1 MQSQVGKN
9 GRFELSAVFDEAM
22 ADLRFWDEYWRLVP
36 ERTSPLY
43 QAPALTKL
51 AGGAKIW
58 LKREGLNGY
67 ASHSRYHIAGQILL
81 ARRMRRSEII
91 TDCGSARHG
100 IECAMVCSQL
110 GMKCTVF
117 MGAKDALRQ
126 QENVKSIT
134 RLGAIFISV
143 NIGSK
148 KLRAAAAEAMRASTN
163 RFQTAYYLP
172 SCPVGP
178 HPYPLIART
187 FQSIVGTQTISQI
200 LNACGKF
207 PNVVIAPMSGIGTG
221 IGLLYPFLAF
231 PSIRIVGVESIGSA
245 ALCHG
250 SNGIFFGAY
259 TKVLQD
265 NNGQI
270 LESASLCPSMD
281 FPASEPEAAHWYE
294 CGRLECTL
302 ASDEDVLNGLKMM
315 KEAEGIECGLD
326 TAHAV
331 KSTIK
336 IAEGLTCDDV
346 VILLVTGSDDIRP
359 EIDESMGFTLSHGGG
374 ASPRGWI

>member
-1 MQSQVGKN
+1 MN
-9 GRFELSAVFDEAM
+9 GRFGEFGGRYAPESQFGFLLELSTVFDEAM
-22 ADLRFWDEYWRLVP
+22 VDLQFWDEYWRLLP
-36 ERTSPLY
+36 QPPSPLH
-43 QAPALTKL
+43 QARAMTKL
-51 AGGAKIW
+51 AGGAKVW
-58 LKREGLNGY
+58 LKREDLNGY
-67 ASHSRYHIAGQILL
+67 ASHSRYHITGQILL
-81 ARRMRRSEII
+81 ARRMRKSEII

-100 IECAMVCSQL
+100 IECAIVCSQL

-117 MGAKDALRQ
+117 MGARDALSQ
-126 QENVKSIT
+126 QENVNRIT

-187 FQSIVGTQTISQI
+187 FQSIVGTQTVSQI
-200 LNACGKF
+200 LKACGKF
-207 PNVVIAPMSGIGTG
+207 PKVVIAPMSGIGA
-221 IGLLYPFLAF
+221 GLGLFYPFLAF
-231 PSIRIVGVESIGSA
+231 PSIRIVGVESVGSA
-245 ALCHG
+245 ALRHG
-250 SNGIFFGAY
+250 SKGVLLGAF

-265 NNGQI
+265 NDGQI
-270 LESASLCPSMD
+270 LESVSLCPSMD

-294 CGRLECTL
+294 HGRLECTL
-302 ASDEDVLNGLKMM
+302 ASDGDVSNGLRMM
-315 KEAEGIECGLD
+315 KEIEGIECGLD

-336 IAEGLTCDDV
+336 MAEGLDCDDL
-346 VILLVTGSDDIRP
+346 VILLVTGSDDIAP
-359 EIDESMGFTLSHGGG
+359 END
-374 ASPRGWI
+374 